1 MSEQSVPS
9 SKTLEVDFSDDA
21 RPDLT
26 RVDFRLLER
35 VTVHIPLPSFGVTN
49 SHIDL
54 CGDLLDASWALER
67 LAASAERI
75 DTTVGDGYHK
85 PNITAVLHHP
95 QHSLRDTLFDCALV
109 FMEDDAD
116 PAETER
122 LQDLRSQIADYEEA
136 LPTITPRVPD
146 IVDWYFTNLMA
157 ANGEFRSEAPDY
169 YAEQMK
175 AFPERRVGYFRSAYS
190 ITLAGPC
197 YASNEG
203 WVIDARIDVDR
214 FLTTLG
220 QHYRLSEFR
229 RGEILSLPGGTFVHS
244 DGQLVGFPVRRYF
257 RSQVCALVALEEDDD
272 IYVSGLP
279 TEDCFVH
286 ETGTLIFVNE
296 GRFRHF
302 LFDTKPL
309 TLVAAK
315 AVREAAAGMLEN
327 LSLAAGVP
335 DKLSFEWASLSDE
348 QFEQLCYDIIY
359 ANPKFDSDTIR
370 KLGKSRSRDGGRDIE
385 VREVRGWQRGNPRK
399 WIFQCK
405 LITNGTSLGATK
417 LVDVGD
423 MLDHT
428 KAQGFGV
435 MTSVLIDA
443 TLYDKLDSVCG
454 KRDVEQYHF
463 SVLELERAVARNP
476 AIRKRYF
483 S

>member
-9 SKTLEVDFSDDA
+9 SKTLEVDFSDDD
-21 RPDLT
+21 RTDLA
-26 RVDFRLLER
+26 RVDFHLLER
-35 VTVHIPLPSFGVTN
+35 VIVHIPLPSFGVSN

-54 CGDLLDASWALER
+54 CGDLLDASWALEK
-67 LAASAERI
+67 LAIGAERI
-75 DTTVGDGYHK
+75 ETTVGDGYFK
-85 PNITAVLHHP
+85 PNITATLHHP
-95 QHSLRDTLFDCALV
+95 LHCLRDALVDCALV
-109 FMEDDAD
+109 FMEDDAN
-116 PAETER
+116 PAEMER
-122 LQDLRSQIADYEEA
+122 LQDLRSQIADYEEM

-157 ANGEFRSEAPDY
+157 ANGEFRSEAPDF
-169 YAEQMK
+169 YAEQMQ

-190 ITLAGPC
+190 VTLAGPC

-203 WVIDARIDVDR
+203 WVIDAGIDVDR
-214 FLTTLG
+214 FLISLG
-220 QHYRLSEFR
+220 QAYRLGEFR
-229 RGEILSLPGGTFVHS
+229 RGEIVSLPGGTFVHS
-244 DGQLVGFPVRRYF
+244 DGQLVGFPAKRYF
-257 RSQVCALVALEEDDD
+257 RSQVCAHLALGHDDD
-272 IYVSGLP
+272 NYVSEL
-279 TEDCFVH
+279 TTDSCFVH
-286 ETGTLIFVNE
+286 ETGTLLFVND

-309 TLVAAK
+309 SLVAAK
-315 AVREAAAGMLEN
+315 AVREAAASMLQK
-327 LSLAAGVP
+327 LSLAAGIP
-335 DKLSFEWASLSDE
+335 EQLSFEWASLSDE

-385 VREVRGWQRGNPRK
+385 VLETRRWQGGNPRK

-405 LITNGTSLGATK
+405 LVTNGSSLGATK

-443 TLYDKLDSVCG
+443 TLYDKIDSVCG

-463 SVLELERAVARNP
+463 SVLELERAVARHP
-476 AIRKRYF
+476 GIRKRYF
-483 S
+483 P